1 MQKCKFQQNT
11 HIKSDNSNLYNN
23 LNKAWAYSS
32 IAMEAEMPRNA
43 CSLNGGCQ
51 FREHLEKRL
60 IRVHLMHYFELL

>member
-32 IAMEAEMPRNA
+32 IAMKVEMPRNA

-51 FREHLEKRL
+51 FREHLEKKIDTSL
-60 IRVHLMHYFELL
+60 FNALF